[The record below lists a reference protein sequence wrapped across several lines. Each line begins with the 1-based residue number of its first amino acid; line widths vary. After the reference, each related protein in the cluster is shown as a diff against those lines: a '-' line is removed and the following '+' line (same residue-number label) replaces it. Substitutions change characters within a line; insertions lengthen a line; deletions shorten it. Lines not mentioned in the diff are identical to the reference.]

1 MGYVCNSYSTYR
13 ATNSGKEGQRQCIAV
28 NSGQVVVVVL
38 VVASPA
44 SLSPT
49 SYGKPVFNKS
59 QSTYDSEWTY
69 DTLYND
75 SRQLHPCYDTT
86 TLLLLLLL
94 QTNDV
99 RLLLRGYYLLLSNTT
114 IATTAATTTTQTTLA
129 AATASS
135 VVLAVAIA
143 TTYHY

>member
-1 MGYVCNSYSTYR
+1 M
-13 ATNSGKEGQRQCIAV
+13 

-49 SYGKPVFNKS
+49 SYGKPVFKKS

-114 IATTAATTTTQTTLA
+114 IATTAATTTTQTSLA

-135 VVLAVAIA
+135 DVLAVAIA